1 MVYQTALDAQTQTLH
16 GDLTAVGINLL
27 LHILRRCGLLLHLCE
42 LLGCHRCHLLGHGH
56 RLGGVAIAC
65 LGGCAGHV
73 AHGVGVDAL
82 VEGEHDGLRQAH
94 DIGELAAVGALI
106 LGSLVRADPVFVC
119 LAKRSLY
126 RLGVLGAHKEFE
138 VVERFGANGVGH
150 GRGDAALLHAYVDD
164 VAHIGRQRQIG
175 VAADYDKYDSCEQ
188 CQDML
193 FKELE
198 NPHSVSLLS

>member
-1 MVYQTALDAQTQTLH
+1 MHALR
-16 GDLTAVGINLL
+16 G
-27 LHILRRCGLLLHLCE
+27 CGLLLHLGE
-42 LLGCHRCHLLGHGH
+42 LLGRQRRHLLGGGHG
-56 RLGGVAIAC
+56 LGGAAIAC

-94 DIGELAAVGALI
+94 DVGNLASIGTLFLGALV
-106 LGSLVRADPVFVC
+106 LSNVVFVS
-119 LAKRSLY
+119 LAKRGLHS
-126 RLGVLGAHKEFE
+126 LGVLGAHKEFE

-150 GRGDAALLHAYVDD
+150 GRGNAALLHAHVDD

-198 NPHSVSLLS
+198 NPHSASLLS

>member
-1 MVYQTALDAQTQTLH
+1 M
-16 GDLTAVGINLL
+16 
-27 LHILRRCGLLLHLCE
+27 HILRRCGLLLHLGE
-42 LLGCHRCHLLGHGH
+42 LLGRHSCHLLGRGHG
-56 RLGGVAIAC
+56 LSGVAVFLA
-65 LGGCAGHV
+65 GRAGHV

-94 DIGELAAVGALI
+94 NVGNLAAVGTLF
-106 LGSLVRADPVFVC
+106 LGALVRSNAVLVC
-119 LAKRSLY
+119 LAKHGLHSF
-126 RLGVLGAHKEFE
+126 GVLGAHKEFE

-150 GRGDAALLHAYVDD
+150 GRGDAALLHAHVDD
-164 VAHIGRQRQIG
+164 VAHIGRQRQVG

-198 NPHSVSLLS
+198 NPHSASLLS

>member
-1 MVYQTALDAQTQTLH
+1 MHV
-16 GDLTAVGINLL
+16 
-27 LHILRRCGLLLHLCE
+27 LRRCGLLLHLGE
-42 LLGCHRCHLLGHGH
+42 LLGRHRRHLLGGGHG
-56 RLGGVAIAC
+56 LGGAAIAC

-94 DIGELAAVGALI
+94 DVGNLAAVAALFLGAP
-106 LGSLVRADPVFVC
+106 VRSNAVLVC
-119 LAKRSLY
+119 LAKRSLH

-138 VVERFGANGVGH
+138 VVERFGADGVGH
-150 GRGDAALLHAYVDD
+150 GRGDTALLHAHVDD
-164 VAHIGRQRQIG
+164 IAHIGRQRQVG
-175 VAADYDKYDSCEQ
+175 VAADYDEYDSCEQ

-198 NPHSVSLLS
+198 NPHSASLLS

>member
-1 MVYQTALDAQTQTLH
+1 MHV
-16 GDLTAVGINLL
+16 
-27 LHILRRCGLLLHLCE
+27 LRRCGLLLHLGE
-42 LLGCHRCHLLGHGH
+42 LLGRHRRHLLGGGHG
-56 RLGGVAIAC
+56 LGGAAIAC

-94 DIGELAAVGALI
+94 NVGNLASIGTLFLGTLI
-106 LGSLVRADPVFVC
+106 RSNAIFVS
-119 LAKRSLY
+119 LAKHGLHSF
-126 RLGVLGAHKEFE
+126 GVLGAHKEFK
-138 VVERFGANGVGH
+138 VVERFGADGVGY
-150 GRGDAALLHAYVDD
+150 GRGDAALLHTHIDD

-175 VAADYDKYDSCEQ
+175 VAADYDKHDSCEQ

-198 NPHSVSLLS
+198 NPHSASLLS

>member
-1 MVYQTALDAQTQTLH
+1 MVYQTALDTQAQALH

-27 LHILRRCGLLLHLCE
+27 LHVLRRCGLLLHLGE
-42 LLGCHRCHLLGHGH
+42 LLGRHRRHLLGGGHG
-56 RLGGVAIAC
+56 LGGVAVFFA
-65 LGGCAGHV
+65 GRAGHV
-73 AHGVGVDAL
+73 AHGVGVNAL
-82 VEGEHDGLRQAH
+82 VERKYDSLGQAH
-94 DIGELAAVGALI
+94 NVGNLASIGTLFLGAL
-106 LGSLVRADPVFVC
+106 VRSNAVFAS
-119 LAKRSLY
+119 LAKHGLHS
-126 RLGVLGAHKEFE
+126 LGVLGAHKEFE

-150 GRGDAALLHAYVDD
+150 GRGNTALLHAHVDD

-198 NPHSVSLLS
+198 NPHSASLLS